1 MCHEIFTPIFSW
13 FKSIW
18 APEKQP
24 KVFSNLVSILLRYLI
39 NQSLWCAS
47 HCRVKGWTF
56 RKIYA
61 DASHHGDKCS
71 KLEKISEVGIP
82 PLSQS
87 PWCASH
93 RRDKLH
99 TVETK
104 STCLRL
110 LLKGQSVEILLGVNT
125 SIMKEKISNIK
136 CWFTKKNGGQK
147 SCDSLPLT
155 CVLCACAR

>member
-71 KLEKISEVGIP
+71 KFEKISEVCIP

-87 PWCASH
+87 PWCASYCGDDRH
-93 RRDKLH
+93 GVHHTAETNCTPRRQNWNLH
-99 TVETK
+99 LSLVAF
-104 STCLRL
+104 
-110 LLKGQSVEILLGVNT
+110 KGTIRRNPLGGEC
-125 SIMKEKISNIK
+125 IYHER
-136 CWFTKKNGGQK
+136 KNFK
-147 SCDSLPLT
+147 HKMLIF
-155 CVLCACAR
+155 